1 MCGSVVSRQDPMNLI
16 VRMVEH
22 QKVHDVAVPAKDT
35 VIVAVL
41 FGWRGEQVDVALAE
55 QRMRRAT
62 AAGD

>member
-1 MCGSVVSRQDPMNLI
+1 MNLI

-41 FGWRGEQVDVALAE
+41 FCWRGEQVDVALAE